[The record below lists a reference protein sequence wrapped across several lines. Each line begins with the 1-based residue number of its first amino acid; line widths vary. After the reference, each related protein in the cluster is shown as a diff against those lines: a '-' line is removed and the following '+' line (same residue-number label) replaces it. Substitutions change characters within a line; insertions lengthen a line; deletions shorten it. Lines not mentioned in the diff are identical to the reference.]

1 MDPSSQNRAGAGAAG
16 RLLVVAGAGDVGG
29 RLATSRVASGDD
41 VIALRRREVEPAPGV
56 RGLRADLA
64 TGEGLAR
71 LPRRAEALVF
81 CAAPDRR
88 DEAAYR
94 ALYVDG
100 LRRLL
105 DACEAP
111 RVIFVSSTAVYR
123 EDAGEWVDEATPPEP
138 PAFNGQA
145 LLAAE
150 QALTPHPGGIALRL
164 SGLYGPGREMM
175 LRKARAGEPGRPHWT
190 NRIHV
195 EDAASALSW
204 LIDHAAPEPLY
215 LGSDDLPAKEAEVLA
230 WLRGKEGLSAVAAAP
245 GAESGRRIRNTRL
258 RATGWAPVFPDYR
271 SGYADVLAKPGV

>member
-16 RLLVVAGAGDVGG
+16 RLLVIAGAGDVGG
-29 RLATSRVASGDD
+29 RLASSRAALGDD
-41 VIALRRREVEPAPGV
+41 VIALRRREADHAPGV

-64 TGEGLAR
+64 SGEGLSR

-123 EDAGEWVDEATPPEP
+123 EDAGEWVDEDTPPQP

-150 QALTPHPGGIALRL
+150 RALSAYPGGVALRL
-164 SGLYGPGREMM
+164 SGIYGPGREMM

-195 EDAASALSW
+195 EDATSALSC
-204 LIDHAAPEPLY
+204 LLDLAAPEPLY
-215 LGSDDLPAKEAEVLA
+215 LGSDDLPASERDVLA
-230 WLRGKEGLSAVAAAP
+230 WLREKEGLPAVAPVP
-245 GAESGRRIRNTRL
+245 GADSGRRIRNARL

-271 SGYADVLAKPGV
+271 RGYAALLATAGV

>member
-16 RLLVVAGAGDVGG
+16 RLLVIAGAGDVGG
-29 RLATSRVASGDD
+29 RLASRRAAWGDD
-41 VIALRRREVEPAPGV
+41 VIALRRRDVEAAPGV

-64 TGEGLAR
+64 TGEGLSR

-88 DEAAYR
+88 DEGAYR

-100 LRRLL
+100 LRRLI

-111 RVIFVSSTAVYR
+111 RIIFVSSTAVYR
-123 EDAGEWVDEATPPEP
+123 EDQGEWVDEDTPAMP

-150 QALTPHPGGIALRL
+150 QALSPHPGGIALRL
-164 SGLYGPGREMM
+164 SGIYGPGREMM
-175 LRKARAGEPGRPHWT
+175 LRKARADEPGRLHWT

-204 LIDHAAPEPLY
+204 LLDMKAPERLY
-215 LGSDDLPAKEAEVLA
+215 LGSDDQPAREAEVLA
-230 WLRGKEGLSAVAAAP
+230 WLREREGLPSVAAAT
-245 GAESGRRIRNTRL
+245 GTETGRRIRNARL
-258 RATGWAPVFPDYR
+258 RATGWAPAFPDYR
-271 SGYADVLAKPGV
+271 SGYAAMLAAPGV

>member
-1 MDPSSQNRAGAGAAG
+1 MEPSSQNRAGAGAAG
-16 RLLVVAGAGDVGG
+16 RRLVIAGAGDIGG
-29 RLATSRVASGDD
+29 RLAARRVGLGDD
-41 VIALRRREVEPAPGV
+41 VIALRRRDAAMAPGV
-56 RGLRADLA
+56 RGMRADLA
-64 TGEGLAR
+64 SGEGLSR

-105 DACEAP
+105 DACDAP
-111 RVIFVSSTAVYR
+111 RVVLVSSTAVYR
-123 EDAGEWVDEATPPEP
+123 EDAGEWVDETTPPQP

-150 QALTPHPGGIALRL
+150 QALSAHSGGIALRL

-175 LRKARAGEPGRPHWT
+175 LRKARAGEPGRPHWS

-195 EDAASALSW
+195 DDAASALSC
-204 LIDHAAPEPLY
+204 LLDIGSPESLY
-215 LGSDDLPAKEAEVLA
+215 LGSDDLPAREGEVLA
-230 WLRGKEGLSAVAAAP
+230 WLRRQEGRPDVAAAT
-245 GAESGRRIRNTRL
+245 GDETGRRIRNARL
-258 RATGWAPVFPDYR
+258 RATGWSPVHADYR
-271 SGYADVLAKPGV
+271 SGYAAMLAAPGV